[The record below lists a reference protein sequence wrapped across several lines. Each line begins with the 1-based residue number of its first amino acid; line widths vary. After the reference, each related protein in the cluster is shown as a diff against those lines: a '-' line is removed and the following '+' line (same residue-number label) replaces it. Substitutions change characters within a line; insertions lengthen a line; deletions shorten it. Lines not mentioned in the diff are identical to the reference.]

1 MRELLLSHLDRRQ
14 KLLECIR
21 KGWYNFVFV
30 KYAAYLFL
38 LVFLVDQGFLE
49 TLACLVILA
58 HPVAL
63 EPLADL
69 AHQEVPRW
77 FVLRQTGLE
86 SGSES
91 SYILPYDLSGK
102 SHNFQ
107 VAVENLDQQSLNRV
121 LAGSQGCGLSCFGIT
136 KLCACWGRNSRLG
149 RAQKMEELLCKIYFL
164 TLVRVLGAFVFY
176 IYKNLKLFQQ
186 KLLHSVIAWRQFQL
200 FFRWLMLI
208 SSSWT

>member
-1 MRELLLSHLDRRQ
+1 MREPLLSHLDRRQ

-21 KGWYNFVFV
+21 KERYNFVFV
-30 KYAAYLFL
+30 KCAAYLFL

-102 SHNFQ
+102 
-107 VAVENLDQQSLNRV
+107 
-121 LAGSQGCGLSCFGIT
+121 
-136 KLCACWGRNSRLG
+136 K
-149 RAQKMEELLCKIYFL
+149 
-164 TLVRVLGAFVFY
+164 
-176 IYKNLKLFQQ
+176 
-186 KLLHSVIAWRQFQL
+186 VIIFK
-200 FFRWLMLI
+200 
-208 SSSWT
+208 